1 MSNKTIQLNSLV
13 KEQSDE
19 LMCKFR
25 FELLSTIGVISD
37 GRDRFHLKII
47 QRCLLAVFH
56 VIQVIQADFQVIKVV
71 SHVIQVAG
79 IVRAEQIVRNPRL
92 LQRHTLLL
100 LRGPTLAFWS
110 TPPSKGPC
118 DQFLIVK
125 VKEDWRRNKHLL
137 VGKSCWEEAAA
148 RQCLTSGSPPG
159 PTRF

>member
-25 FELLSTIGVISD
+25 FELLSTKGVISD
-37 GRDRFHLKII
+37 GRDSFRLKII

-110 TPPSKGPC
+110 TPPSK
-118 DQFLIVK
+118 
-125 VKEDWRRNKHLL
+125 RH
-137 VGKSCWEEAAA
+137 
-148 RQCLTSGSPPG
+148 
-159 PTRF
+159 